1 MGLQFS
7 PFESFIGANSRW
19 AADILPLHVTTFC
32 CWLDLKIISGLIY
45 FYGLLKLF
53 SHLIS
58 IMEDRVVQSPYSGE
72 IFENVSIFHGN
83 LLLNVINLEAFLQY
97 CASLEAV
104 IREEFSLSRS
114 INYAN
119 LIG

>member
-1 MGLQFS
+1 MKVLLVQILGGQQISS
-7 PFESFIGANSRW
+7 PLR
-19 AADILPLHVTTFC
+19 VTTFW

-58 IMEDRVVQSPYSGE
+58 IMEVRAVQSWYSGE
-72 IFENVSIFHGN
+72 IFENFSIFQGN